1 MLRIS
6 IENEVVPHKELNC
19 DSIASVGVSV
29 FLGLPR
35 VYVCSPIKFV
45 SRSDRRFKTNIFRSI
60 IYIDYHSIK
69 LPVRNRNYDTK
80 LNLIIQSLP
89 TKRVIFLL
97 QPETVPQA
105 RIDMTRVLEVAAAE
119 DITGHPYSLAITS
132 PEGVTF
138 VKGTCRE
145 ETRWWADVL
154 QVYSRNKVC
163 NIKLI
168 RKIYLLL
175 VVLKLTDTGI
185 NLVSFNRTE
194 RSDSRYCKF
203 IYKKFYWYH

>member
-1 MLRIS
+1 MYRRVWIYISINDRSTRGRFNCFIS
-6 IENEVVPHKELNC
+6 IEENEAVPHKELNYN
-19 DSIASVGVSV
+19 SIGSVGVSV
-29 FLGLPR
+29 FLGLLPR
-35 VYVCSPIKFV
+35 VSSWIKFV
-45 SRSDRRFKTNIFRSI
+45 SHRSPDWTNIFHWI
-60 IYIDYHSIK
+60 TYYYAINHSIK
-69 LPVRNRNYDTK
+69 LPVGNRNYDGK
-80 LNLIIQSLP
+80 KREVQSLP
-89 TKRVIFLL
+89 TIVIFLL

-163 NIKLI
+163 TSWKLI
-168 RKIYLLL
+168 RKI
-175 VVLKLTDTGI
+175 
-185 NLVSFNRTE
+185 
-194 RSDSRYCKF
+194 
-203 IYKKFYWYH
+203 

>member
-1 MLRIS
+1 MEII
-6 IENEVVPHKELNC
+6 IERKVV
-19 DSIASVGVSV
+19 
-29 FLGLPR
+29 
-35 VYVCSPIKFV
+35 
-45 SRSDRRFKTNIFRSI
+45 
-60 IYIDYHSIK
+60 
-69 LPVRNRNYDTK
+69 
-80 LNLIIQSLP
+80 QSLP
-89 TKRVIFLL
+89 TKPAIFLL

-163 NIKLI
+163 TLNSKLT
-168 RKIYLLL
+168 RKI
-175 VVLKLTDTGI
+175 
-185 NLVSFNRTE
+185 
-194 RSDSRYCKF
+194 
-203 IYKKFYWYH
+203 

>member
-1 MLRIS
+1 
-6 IENEVVPHKELNC
+6 
-19 DSIASVGVSV
+19 
-29 FLGLPR
+29 
-35 VYVCSPIKFV
+35 
-45 SRSDRRFKTNIFRSI
+45 
-60 IYIDYHSIK
+60 
-69 LPVRNRNYDTK
+69 
-80 LNLIIQSLP
+80 
-89 TKRVIFLL
+89 
-97 QPETVPQA
+97 
-105 RIDMTRVLEVAAAE
+105 MTRVLEVAAAE

-175 VVLKLTDTGI
+175 VAKALKLTDIGI

-194 RSDSRYCKF
+194 RSDDSRYCKF
-203 IYKKFYWYH
+203 ICKKFYWYH